1 MQIKV
6 LWGAVG
12 GLGGSWAQGIW
23 GGDGAAG
30 VSRPVLLSPAQT
42 TPKGL
47 PQRVPTAPRPDVAL
61 QVRGGWCQCPPSL
74 IPTAHSS
81 LPFRCTTAPTASA
94 LHVPALL
101 APRYGGV
108 SCGGGTGGLED
119 LWGETPGLF
128 SPFSALD
135 LDSCFGVCIAGAVPL
150 SCMGQEPGSDLI
162 PTGRERRP
170 RVPRGAG
177 PAGAVWGEREDG
189 QPGAAGSPG
198 ASGPPRTTRTSGAT
212 RITGCWGSQESTR
225 TCSTPQG
232 IRERGERWGE
242 GIWCGRHRWVM
253 EGWGVM
259 EGWVGSTGDTVGS
272 IPSWTCR
279 DRQGRDTELQ
289 RRIGGHDG
297 AIHQRHSL
305 LSPSTLTAGSSQ
317 PHREARTPR
326 RPRAAWPP
334 WPPWPPRLPRP

>member
-1 MQIKV
+1 MPLHSSQGAAPPEPHWLYAELCPSALAQPPHGLPADLRGQRRRRGV
-6 LWGAVG
+6 LADQGAVG
-12 GLGGSWAQGIW
+12 GCGRAGGQLGTGDMGRGW
-23 GGDGAAG
+23 GCRGLTPGAPLSCTDHAKGAAPACAHG
-30 VSRPVLLSPAQT
+30 PQAGCGPAGEGGLVPV
-42 TPKGL
+42 
-47 PQRVPTAPRPDVAL
+47 
-61 QVRGGWCQCPPSL
+61 PP
-74 IPTAHSS
+74 IPHPHSS
-81 LPFRCTTAPTASA
+81 QLTPLQMHNGSNCIC
-94 LHVPALL
+94 PAR
-101 APRYGGV
+101 PGPPGPKVR
-108 SCGGGTGGLED
+108 SGGGAGGPED

-232 IRERGERWGE
+232 IRERGERWGG

-253 EGWGVM
+253 EGWG
-259 EGWVGSTGDTVGS
+259 GDGGMGGQHWRYCGVH
-272 IPSWTCR
+272 PQL
-279 DRQGRDTELQ
+279 DLQGQ
-289 RRIGGHDG
+289 AGQGH
-297 AIHQRHSL
+297 
-305 LSPSTLTAGSSQ
+305 
-317 PHREARTPR
+317 
-326 RPRAAWPP
+326 RAAEAD
-334 WPPWPPRLPRP
+334 RGT

>member
-253 EGWGVM
+253 EGWGGNGGMGGQHWRYCGVHPQL
-259 EGWVGSTGDTVGS
+259 DL
-272 IPSWTCR
+272 
-279 DRQGRDTELQ
+279 QGQ
-289 RRIGGHDG
+289 AGQGH
-297 AIHQRHSL
+297 
-305 LSPSTLTAGSSQ
+305 
-317 PHREARTPR
+317 
-326 RPRAAWPP
+326 RAAEAD
-334 WPPWPPRLPRP
+334 RGT